1 MYDVSK
7 ADLQRSDR
15 HPQWRSCNHEWWRAG
30 HTVGPRCLSSLSS
43 TICFFLLYLGKFNDL
58 LWKQAKTNIF
68 KLSNINNWLAC
79 LESVKKKGMYPYN
92 SLMYQFK
99 ITRVKWILL
108 GMLTK
113 FTYKVYLDCLCPFWW
128 SSYSLEDNYSLLV
141 VWKKNPESFTLT
153 LSDSIC
159 GSLQICQ
166 WGTNECIWI
175 LY

>member
-1 MYDVSK
+1 MVEG
-7 ADLQRSDR
+7 RS
-15 HPQWRSCNHEWWRAG
+15 HSWATMFIFPLFNN
-30 HTVGPRCLSSLSS
+30 L
-43 TICFFLLYLGKFNDL
+43 FFLAVPRKIQWFVMKTGKNKHIQTF
-58 LWKQAKTNIF
+58 
-68 KLSNINNWLAC
+68 LSNINNWLAC
-79 LESVKKKGMYPYN
+79 LESVKKGMYPYD

-108 GMLTK
+108 GILTK

-141 VWKKNPESFTLT
+141 VWKKKSFTLT
-153 LSDSIC
+153 LSDCIC
-159 GSLQICQ
+159 GCLQICR